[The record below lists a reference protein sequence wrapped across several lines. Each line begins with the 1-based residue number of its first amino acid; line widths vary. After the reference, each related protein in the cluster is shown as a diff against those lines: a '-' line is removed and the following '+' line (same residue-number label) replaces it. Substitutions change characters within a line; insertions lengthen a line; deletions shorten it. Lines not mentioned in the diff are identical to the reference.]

1 MRSWCLNVSVFSN
14 VTSRV
19 YDLFSG
25 TKEKRGKRYLFEE
38 VVYCSLSRAAFIN
51 VLQQILR
58 FEDPFIR
65 FNQFFH
71 LFGLTNFLGAI
82 FYLGAIVPSIS
93 HRSFDQQKITTT
105 QISYNWRIYSY
116 LKIKI
121 YIASLNARKS
131 SLSIFHKQLLR
142 TMHGDTLY
150 TVVLL
155 SEMSVQVFSAE
166 RTGIV

>member
-1 MRSWCLNVSVFSN
+1 MRSWCLNVNVFSN

-82 FYLGAIVPSIS
+82 FYRSIDISSILRPTENYHNPNIV
-93 HRSFDQQKITTT
+93 
-105 QISYNWRIYSY
+105 
-116 LKIKI
+116 
-121 YIASLNARKS
+121 
-131 SLSIFHKQLLR
+131 QLAN
-142 TMHGDTLY
+142 
-150 TVVLL
+150 LL
-155 SEMSVQVFSAE
+155 VFKD
-166 RTGIV
+166 